1 MMDLSMVDDLVV
13 KMVVNLVEMMVR
25 YLVVK

>member
-1 MMDLSMVDDLVV
+1 MMDLLMVDDLVV

>member
-1 MMDLSMVDDLVV
+1 MMDLLMVDDLVV
-13 KMVVNLVEMMVR
+13 KMAVNLVEMMVG